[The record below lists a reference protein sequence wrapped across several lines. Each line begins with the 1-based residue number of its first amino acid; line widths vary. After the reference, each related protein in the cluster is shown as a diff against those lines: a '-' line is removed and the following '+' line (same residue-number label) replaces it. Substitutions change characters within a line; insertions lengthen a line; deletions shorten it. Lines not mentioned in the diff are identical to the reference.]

1 MSCCTDRD
9 EGAWAVAAGE
19 AVEAVPARRS
29 LRALLFGL
37 TITGILVLLFGVPW
51 WTLVVADARWPGG
64 VVLAGTAG
72 FALALVAF
80 PVLMVLGHGRRHR
93 DWAAVAGDTLLGVVW
108 VLFSWAVIGNVAT
121 LALAVGGVADPLRS
135 RVVAV
140 GTLGI
145 SIVLMLWGYLEAMRL
160 PRVKRVDVALPRLG
174 AGLSGVRVVL
184 LTDTHYGP
192 LDRARWSARVAAVV
206 NSLDADV
213 VCHTGDLADGP
224 VARRRAQVAP
234 LGTVRARLARTYV
247 TGNHEYFGAA
257 DGWLAH
263 MRELGWEP
271 LHNRHIV
278 VERGGARLVLA
289 GVDDAT
295 AGSSGQSGHR
305 ADHAAALAGA
315 DPARRSHAALHQP
328 GYRLLGA
335 ATADLRAE
343 RNHRADPPPG
353 MRSGRSDT
361 TEHRYGNHA
370 DRPGTRRPATVAGE
384 SRGMTTTKRRL
395 IDGALQA
402 I

>member
-184 LTDTHYGP
+184 LT
-192 LDRARWSARVAAVV
+192 
-206 NSLDADV
+206 
-213 VCHTGDLADGP
+213 
-224 VARRRAQVAP
+224 
-234 LGTVRARLARTYV
+234 
-247 TGNHEYFGAA
+247 GNHEYFGAA

-315 DPARRSHAALHQP
+315 DPPVLH
-328 GYRLLGA
+328 GLTRHG
-335 ATADLRAE
+335 
-343 RNHRADPPPG
+343 
-353 MRSGRSDT
+353 GRT
-361 TEHRYGNHA
+361 QLYT
-370 DRPGTRRPATVAGE
+370 
-384 SRGMTTTKRRL
+384 SRGTGFWGPPLRIFAPSEITVLTL
-395 IDGALQA
+395 HPE
-402 I
+402 